1 MFGYV
6 FTTAKISAYMCWLY
20 GCYSVGNKT
29 RLECV
34 TSTAVYLTSLNI
46 VYSKIFQALSSG
58 INFLSIEEMN
68 YLSRYNDSAPYSQNE
83 VYNIYDI
90 VDKLNSNSSHK
101 DVLFLKPGMSVNAG
115 IISVVYYGRLGEKDV
130 VIKVKR
136 RGVREKL
143 EDGIKLAEFIAYI
156 CNYIPYM
163 NKLNLKTVVRENKD
177 VLLKQTDFTIEIA
190 NMIEIKHKFRNVDY
204 VTIPEPYECF
214 TKINN
219 DVIVMEQIKG
229 YKRNDDEFD
238 SNCELKKKFAILIAK
253 FIVKSMFLDKTFHSD
268 LHIGNVFFDNMCEDN
283 LKLGIID
290 FGLVNKITKHM
301 QTVFFNLFKHI
312 VVNKDFV
319 SASKLV
325 LDVISPIHCS
335 NKQLTPTEMQDIV
348 DKIEPHVKGV
358 FELCDN
364 GCNSITSINN
374 ILLRYNRQLTSE
386 FYNLYVSLVMSA
398 GLCNG
403 LCEKDTK
410 FLHIVKDVIADMFAS
425 VEINT
430 I

>member
-1 MFGYV
+1 MFEYV
-6 FTTAKISAYMCWLY
+6 FTMAKISAYMGWLY
-20 GCYSVGNKT
+20 VCYSVGNKT

-68 YLSRYNDSAPYSQNE
+68 YLSQYNDNVPYSQNE
-83 VYNIYDI
+83 VYNIYNTIDN
-90 VDKLNSNSSHK
+90 LNSKSSHK
-101 DVLFLKPGMSVNAG
+101 DVLLLKSGTCVNSG
-115 IISVVYYGRLGEKDV
+115 IISVVYHGRLGEKDV
-130 VIKVKR
+130 IIKVKR
-136 RGVREKL
+136 LGVKEKL

-156 CNYIPYM
+156 CSYIPYI
-163 NKLNLKTVVRENKD
+163 NKLNLKTVVQENKD

-219 DVIVMEQIKG
+219 DIIVMEQIKG
-229 YKRNDDEFD
+229 YRRNDVEFD

-268 LHIGNVFFDNMCEDN
+268 LHIGNVFFDNSCEDN
-283 LKLGIID
+283 PKLGIID

-301 QTVFFNLFKHI
+301 QTIFFNLFKHI
-312 VVNKDFV
+312 VVNKDFA
-319 SASKLV
+319 SASRLV
-325 LDVISPIHCS
+325 LDVISPIYHT
-335 NKQLTPTEMQDIV
+335 NKQLTSTEMQDIV
-348 DKIEPHVKGV
+348 DKIEPHVKVV

-364 GCNSITSINN
+364 GCSSITSINN
-374 ILLRYNRQLTSE
+374 ILLKYNRRLTSE

-403 LCEKDTK
+403 LCEKDSK

-425 VEINT
+425 VEIT
-430 I
+430 GL